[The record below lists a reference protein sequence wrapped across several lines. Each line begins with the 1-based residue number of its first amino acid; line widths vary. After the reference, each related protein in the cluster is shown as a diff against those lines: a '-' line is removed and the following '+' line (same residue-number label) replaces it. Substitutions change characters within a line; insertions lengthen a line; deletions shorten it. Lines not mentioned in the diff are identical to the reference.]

1 MMVVEPAGLK
11 IVPFEFTGVKGTR
24 LLQFAGKAAL
34 FPGPY
39 FTTLAELST
48 DT

>member
-1 MMVVEPAGLK
+1 MMVVEPAELK
-11 IVPFEFTGVKGTR
+11 IVPSELTGVKGTK
-24 LLQFAGKAAL
+24 LVQLAGKGAL
-34 FPGPY
+34 FPDPY